1 MGQLPQVSPKCGAF
15 VVMPKLTQRF
25 LLNLSYTLPCEVKT
39 LTDLFKSER
48 VFAANSKV
56 QADNF
61 SFAFCQFRKRALNF
75 NLQGLTHQLIVRIGN
90 LFVFKHVK
98 KPVIF
103 SLCKRCIHREMSSAY
118 FSVSATSD
126 TVISRLSAS
135 SAADGTRSYS
145 CSSFESSLPILFN
158 APTLFR
164 GSRTIRLCSAS
175 ACKIDCRIHQTA

>member
-61 SFAFCQFRKRALNF
+61 SFAFCQFRKRPLNF

-118 FSVSATSD
+118 FQRICYFRYSHLQAFCKFS
-126 TVISRLSAS
+126 SRWH
-135 SAADGTRSYS
+135 
-145 CSSFESSLPILFN
+145 
-158 APTLFR
+158 TLIF
-164 GSRTIRLCSAS
+164 LL
-175 ACKIDCRIHQTA
+175 KF